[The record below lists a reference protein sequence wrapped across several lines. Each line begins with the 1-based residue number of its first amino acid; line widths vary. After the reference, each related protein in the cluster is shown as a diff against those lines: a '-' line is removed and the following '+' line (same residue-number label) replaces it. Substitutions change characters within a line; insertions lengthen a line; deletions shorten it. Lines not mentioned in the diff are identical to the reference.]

1 VLGGSKKFC
10 LLTDAAYDRL
20 MAAMREE
27 PGFDAGNIS
36 EIARLTSLDN
46 DSVSKIIDRK
56 TVSHSSL
63 KKMMEGFDLELTED
77 SYKKESPPTP
87 QRSTDRPLLP
97 NPFGKPIECLEH
109 LWTRRRREE
118 YRRLKE
124 AIGKGGSQAI
134 VGPAGCGKSS
144 MLTVLGQELGTSV
157 MILRMNSI
165 WDKDSFFVQLCEAL
179 QIEAMNSP
187 AQATRAI
194 DKEIKK
200 RISLK
205 LHPTL
210 CLDEVDAL
218 TEEEFFPVRTRD
230 WLKGM
235 ADSGLRL
242 VVTSQRD
249 LRDLFPDSPRYTS
262 PLADFFSSQTLR
274 LEALTRDQV
283 VEFVDRGL
291 RGMEVKFSEAQVEV
305 LWAESAGSL
314 TRLHRSAQKLYD
326 EYHGG

>member
-1 VLGGSKKFC
+1 LGVSKKYC

-27 PGFDAGNIS
+27 PDFDAGNIS

-144 MLTVLGQELGTSV
+144 MVKLLGWEMGESV
-157 MILRMNSI
+157 MHLDMHLVRDEGTFFDRLCDALDLESV
-165 WDKDSFFVQLCEAL
+165 DSPSRAMLKIEKQLKKLKEL
-179 QIEAMNSP
+179 QV
-187 AQATRAI
+187 
-194 DKEIKK
+194 
-200 RISLK
+200 
-205 LHPTL
+205 L
-210 CLDEVDAL
+210 CLDEIHVLKD
-218 TEEEFFPVRTRD
+218 ERFFPEATRN
-230 WLKGM
+230 W
-235 ADSGLRL
+235 
-242 VVTSQRD
+242 
-249 LRDLFPDSPRYTS
+249 
-262 PLADFFSSQTLR
+262 
-274 LEALTRDQV
+274 
-283 VEFVDRGL
+283 L
-291 RGMEVKFSEAQVEV
+291 RGMV
-305 LWAESAGSL
+305 GSSDPNL
-314 TRLHRSAQKLYD
+314 SVVMS
-326 EYHGG
+326 